1 MSLDR
6 SQVENVAQLA
16 RLQVTEDAMATTVTS
31 LSSILDLADQLQKID
46 TDGVEPLSNP
56 LDATARLRPDEV
68 TERNQRDAYQAI
80 APSSADGLYLVPKV
94 IE

>member
-16 RLQVTEDAMATTVTS
+16 RLQVTDDEMPETVAS
-31 LSSILDLADQLQKID
+31 LSSILDLVDKMQSVD
-46 TDGVEPLSNP
+46 TDGVDPLSNP

-68 TERNQRDAYQAI
+68 TEENHRDDYQTV
-80 APSSADGLYLVPKV
+80 APSTRDGLYLVPKV

>member
-16 RLQVTEDAMATTVTS
+16 RLQVTEDDMPDTVAS
-31 LSSILDLADQLQKID
+31 LSSILDLVDKMQSVD

-56 LDATARLRPDEV
+56 LDATARLRADDV
-68 TERNQRDAYQAI
+68 TEENHRDDYQAV
-80 APSSADGLYLVPKV
+80 APSTQDGLYLVPKV

>member
-16 RLQVTEDAMATTVTS
+16 RLQVTEDAMAATVTS

-46 TDGVEPLSNP
+46 TEGVEPLSNP

-68 TERNQRDAYQAI
+68 TEHNQRDAYQAI
-80 APSSADGLYLVPKV
+80 APSAADGLYLVPKV

>member
-16 RLQVTEDAMATTVTS
+16 RLQVSEDAMPETVAS
-31 LSSILDLADQLQKID
+31 LSSILDLADQLQKVD
-46 TDGVEPLSNP
+46 TEGVAPLSNP

-80 APSSADGLYLVPKV
+80 APSATDGLYLVPKV

>member
-16 RLQVTEDAMATTVTS
+16 RLQVTEDAMAATVTS
-31 LSSILDLADQLQKID
+31 LSSILDLADQLQMID
-46 TDGVEPLSNP
+46 TEGVEPLS
-56 LDATARLRPDEV
+56 LDATARLRPDDV
-68 TERNQRDAYQAI
+68 TEHNQRDAYQAI
-80 APSSADGLYLVPKV
+80 APSAADGLYLVPKV

>member
-16 RLQVTEDAMATTVTS
+16 RLQVSEDAMSETVAS
-31 LSSILDLADQLQKID
+31 LSSILDLADQLQKIN

-56 LDATARLRPDEV
+56 LDATARLRADDV
-68 TERNQRDAYQAI
+68 TESNQRDAYQSI
-80 APSSADGLYLVPKV
+80 APSATDGLYLVPKV

>member
-31 LSSILDLADQLQKID
+31 LSSILDLADQLQQID

-80 APSSADGLYLVPKV
+80 APSAADGLYLVPKV